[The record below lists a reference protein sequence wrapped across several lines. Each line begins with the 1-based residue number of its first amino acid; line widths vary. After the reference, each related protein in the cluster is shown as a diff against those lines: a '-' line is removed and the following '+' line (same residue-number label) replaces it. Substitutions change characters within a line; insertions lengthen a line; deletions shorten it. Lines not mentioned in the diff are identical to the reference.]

1 MIRAGHGGTYAADWL
16 DRNVIGIGWD
26 CDGADIVNMSREQI
40 KADYVSAHPTEN
52 KQKVAASVGQV
63 YRFAHS
69 MAQGSTIV
77 MYNPAERLYH
87 IGTIE
92 GPCTSVNEPES
103 VTYTRAVS

>member
-16 DRNVIGIGWD
+16 DRNVIGFGWD
-26 CDGADIVNMSREQI
+26 FDGADIVNMSRDQI
-40 KADYVSAHPTEN
+40 KAVYVAAHPAEDR
-52 KQKVAASVGQV
+52 QKVAASVGQV

-69 MAQGSTIV
+69 MAQGSTVV

-92 GPCTSVNEPES
+92 GPCTPASEPES
-103 VTYTRAVS
+103 SHTRAP